1 MSKITLLPLEEEIRN
16 ARIDGMIMRAEE
28 KWIKRGIERGIE
40 KGIKRGEENGARK
53 KEEEIIKKLLNN
65 YSPENVSL
73 MLECDIEKIEKISHS
88 RQPHC

>member
-16 ARIDGMIMRAEE
+16 ARIDGMIMRAE
-28 KWIKRGIERGIE
+28 E

-73 MLECDIEKIEKISHS
+73 MLECDIEKIETISHS
-88 RQPHC
+88 KQPHC